1 MKNLVCLLSL
11 SLLSGLALR
20 AQSPA
25 GKAEDGPKINF
36 EKEVVDYG
44 TIKQG
49 ADPLRVFKFKNT
61 GSGPLV
67 ITSATGS
74 CGCTVPSYP
83 QEPILPGSSAEIKVK
98 YDTQRVGT
106 FTKTVTIVTNEK
118 TNNTHTLTIKGVV
131 EMTTEKEGL
140 PTKDSGVFN
149 NGKN

>member
-1 MKNLVCLLSL
+1 MKQFAFMLTLSL
-11 SLLSGLALR
+11 ISVFSLQ
-20 AQSPA
+20 AQSSPA
-25 GKAEDGPKINF
+25 ISDDGAKITF
-36 EKEVVDYG
+36 DKEVVDYG

-49 ADPLRVFKFKNT
+49 ADPLRTFKFKNT
-61 GSGPLV
+61 GAGPLV

-74 CGCTVPSYP
+74 CGCTVPTYP
-83 QEPILPGSSAEIKVK
+83 QEPILPGASAEIKVK
-98 YDTQRVGT
+98 YDTQRIGA

-118 TNNTHTLTIKGVV
+118 TNNTHTLTIKGTV